1 MAGLSAFEKR
11 KAELQL
17 RINSAVKMNNK
28 AVLEEQQRLTDP
40 LYERKK
46 AKEEFFKDQRLTE
59 RDLES
64 KGIDKDKKYLF
75 ETAIQAE
82 KQQGSRKRKR
92 NKGSKEAYGWEVF
105 NTDSLY
111 RAYEKRVN
119 KMPQIVAAA
128 SGTGESLTKEQRVDL
143 MAQEVEERIEKR
155 NQFSRRR

>member
-82 KQQGSRKRKR
+82 K
-92 NKGSKEAYGWEVF
+92 
-105 NTDSLY
+105 
-111 RAYEKRVN
+111 
-119 KMPQIVAAA
+119 
-128 SGTGESLTKEQRVDL
+128 
-143 MAQEVEERIEKR
+143 
-155 NQFSRRR
+155 